1 MEKNVYD
8 LDLQF
13 ETSRKLDPE
22 HMQKLLRDI
31 MNLLNG
37 CYDDYD
43 FTGGEL
49 YPEIVDGKECAPV
62 WLP

>member
-1 MEKNVYD
+1 MEKNVYNV
-8 LDLQF
+8 DLQF
-13 ETSRKLDPE
+13 ETAIKLDPE
-22 HMQKLLRDI
+22 HKQKLLRDI

-49 YPEIVDGKECAPV
+49 YPEIKDGRECST
-62 WLP
+62 WLH